1 MQRFHRPGDEKRM
14 VVIFDP
20 KDYDEWLSCPVK
32 EAPKLFRK
40 WEGTLLAFP
49 KPEHSDPRTTCSQG
63 CFRRPGAIAEALAG
77 VR

>member
-1 MQRFHRPGDEKRM
+1 M
-14 VVIFDP
+14 VVILDP

-49 KPEHSDPRTTCSQG
+49 KPLPR
-63 CFRRPGAIAEALAG
+63 RALRPKDDMRPGLF
-77 VR
+77 